1 MRLVSRGLVGGGRG
15 TRLGTNGNPQRP
27 NSLPI
32 FDAPLHYSH
41 DAWERLPPAFAVA
54 LLRQA
59 VLQRAMVSE
68 AVPATACT
76 LARAHGALLSAGA
89 LQLAWRTEPATPK
102 LTAEQAADLVTFLRS
117 LSR

>member
-1 MRLVSRGLVGGGRG
+1 MRLVGRGLVGGGRG

-27 NSLPI
+27 TPLPI

-54 LLRQA
+54 LLPQA
-59 VLQRAMVSE
+59 VLKRAMVSE
-68 AVPATACT
+68 AVPRP
-76 LARAHGALLSAGA
+76 ARFARPDVAVLSAGA